1 MYKNIMV
8 DFMKELSGLS
18 LRKQELILE
27 SLSKEKLVPLQIDDK
42 VYMVTEEVNDL
53 IDNLAAQVE
62 ELKMEKIIVGQKK
75 N

>member
-42 VYMVTEEVNDL
+42 IFMVTEEVNDL

>member
-1 MYKNIMV
+1 MYKNIMA

-42 VYMVTEEVNDL
+42 IFMVTEEVNDL

>member
-1 MYKNIMV
+1 MYKNIMA
-8 DFMKELSGLS
+8 DLMKELSGLS

-42 VYMVTEEVNDL
+42 IFMVTEEVNDL

>member
-1 MYKNIMV
+1 MCKKIMA
-8 DFMKELSGLS
+8 DLMKELSGLS

-42 VYMVTEEVNDL
+42 VFMVTEEVNDL

-62 ELKMEKIIVGQKK
+62 ELKMEKMIVGQKK